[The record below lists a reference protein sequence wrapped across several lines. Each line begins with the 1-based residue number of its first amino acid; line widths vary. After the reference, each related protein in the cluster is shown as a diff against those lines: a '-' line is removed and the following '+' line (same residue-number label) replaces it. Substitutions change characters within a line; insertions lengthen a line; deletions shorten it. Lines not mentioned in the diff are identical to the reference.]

1 MVSAVAVV
9 GATLTGCP
17 GPDDIVPDASPGA
30 QGLTLG
36 WRSGTAIPTSANP
49 ALTEAALFVRSA
61 RVIGDAGDGATTQEK
76 VTLKWSSGTSPTA
89 ILFDQAPAGKY
100 AKIDLII
107 GGKGRGEGSYEF
119 SGAVR
124 LGSTTYRY
132 EIEDE
137 GQISVSLPLPSSA
150 VLAPGGSL
158 RVGVTFDLQA
168 AVDAVD
174 FGSLT
179 PEGDV
184 FKIDDDDDEDD
195 DDDDDED
202 ESRQLAAVRAAIQSA
217 VRLDPM

>member
-17 GPDDIVPDASPGA
+17 GPDETVPDAPPAA
-30 QGLTLG
+30 QGLTLS
-36 WRSGTAIPTSANP
+36 WRSRTAIPTAANP
-49 ALTEAALFVRSA
+49 ALTEATLFVRSA
-61 RVIGDAGDGATTQEK
+61 RVIGDAGDGATTLQK
-76 VTLKWSSGTSPTA
+76 VALKWSSGTAPTA

-124 LGSTTYRY
+124 LGPTTYRY

-137 GQISVSLPLPSSA
+137 EQISVSLPLPSSA

-158 RVGVTFDLQA
+158 RVGVMFDLQA
-168 AVDAVD
+168 VVDAVD
-174 FGSLT
+174 FEALT

-184 FKIDDDDDEDD
+184 FKIHDDEDD
-195 DDDDDED
+195 DNDEV
-202 ESRQLAAVRAAIQSA
+202 ESRALAAVRAAIQSA